1 MELDELIKELDK
13 KLIVTGKEIIDGIM
27 YIYCETKK
35 QITKCKY
42 CGKES
47 ENVHSTYTRA
57 ISDLPIQNYK
67 VKLIIKVKKY
77 FCNNDKCKHTTFAE
91 PLNFVEKNAIRTK
104 RLDEYINNVG
114 LKTSSIEAE
123 KQIKSTHVDVS
134 NNTILRIIKKKTK
147 IEVNYEV
154 ENLGIDDFSSKK
166 REIFNTIFVDN
177 DKNKKVE
184 VINSREKDNVVEKL
198 KLFRKVKTVTRDFSQ
213 TYKNAITEALPK
225 AKQIVDRFHILK
237 NLTDDLNEYI
247 KRNIKE
253 RIKMI
258 DNKGKAVIE
267 EEIILN
273 RRQRNKKESAEKKWE
288 VIQEVQKLYKE
299 GYNKSTIAKKLNIS
313 RQTIYT
319 YLNQKQPLEKST
331 NSILDPYIPMIKKLI
346 LEGKKVFEI
355 YDEIKANG
363 YKGKTSL
370 FTSRLRGIRQE
381 ARTNIKYIKRSKIK
395 KLLFYDI
402 EEIKDENLKNDLKEY
417 LETNKELNE
426 LLNMIRKFKE
436 VIFSKKPRKLSKW
449 IREAKKINVKELN
462 SFVTLIESD
471 IDAVKNAIKY
481 DYSNGLTEGFNNK
494 TKVIKR
500 IMYGRC
506 SFDLLRLK
514 ILA

>member
-1 MELDELIKELDK
+1 MVLCQ
-13 KLIVTGKEIIDGIM
+13 V
-27 YIYCETKK
+27 
-35 QITKCKY
+35 TKCKY

-47 ENVHSTYTRA
+47 ENVHSTYTRV

-77 FCNNDKCKHTTFAE
+77 FCNNDKCQHTTFAE
-91 PLNFVEKNAIRTK
+91 PLDFVEKNAI
-104 RLDEYINNVG
+104 N
-114 LKTSSIEAE
+114 
-123 KQIKSTHVDVS
+123 
-134 NNTILRIIKKKTK
+134 
-147 IEVNYEV
+147 
-154 ENLGIDDFSSKK
+154 
-166 REIFNTIFVDN
+166 
-177 DKNKKVE
+177 
-184 VINSREKDNVVEKL
+184 
-198 KLFRKVKTVTRDFSQ
+198 
-213 TYKNAITEALPK
+213 EALPK

-253 RIKMI
+253 TIKMI
-258 DNKGKAVIE
+258 DTKGKAVIE

-299 GYNKSTIAKKLNIS
+299 GYNKSAIAKKLKIS

-319 YLNQKQPLEKST
+319 YLNQKQPLERST
-331 NSILDPYIPMIKKLI
+331 HSILDSYIPMIKKLI

-381 ARTNIKYIKRSKIK
+381 ARTNIKYLKRSKIK

-417 LETNKELNE
+417 LETDKELNE
-426 LLNMIRKFKE
+426 LINIIRKFKE
-436 VIFSKKPRKLSKW
+436 VIFSKKPRKLAKW
-449 IREAKKINVKELN
+449 IREAKKL
-462 SFVTLIESD
+462 
-471 IDAVKNAIKY
+471 
-481 DYSNGLTEGFNNK
+481 
-494 TKVIKR
+494 
-500 IMYGRC
+500 M
-506 SFDLLRLK
+506 
-514 ILA
+514 